1 MRRVYPTV
9 AIATRRL
16 HLPLY
21 FVGKRSEKEESLPR
35 RRALVLAYA
44 ILFLLVVLLVPGAQS
59 APAAAASKSEIAR
72 QIKFGAEMAKQG
84 NWREAIFRWQRV
96 LSLAPDNPRIH
107 NNLAVAYESLGE
119 YDKAEAEYRVALA
132 SPEAHDE
139 IKENHELFLKF
150 YNRYKE
156 GTGQPQEGSS
166 LKSKEADA
174 KEP

>member
-1 MRRVYPTV
+1 D
-9 AIATRRL
+9 
-16 HLPLY
+16 LPLY
-21 FVGKRSEKEESLPR
+21 FVEKRSEKEESLPR
-35 RRALVLAYA
+35 RRALVPAYA
-44 ILFLLVVLLVPGAQS
+44 ILSLLVVLIIVPGAQS
-59 APAAAASKSEIAR
+59 APAATASKSEIAR

-96 LSLAPDNPRIH
+96 RTLSPDNPRIH

-119 YDKAEAEYRVALA
+119 YDKAEAEYRAALA
-132 SPEAHDE
+132 SPEAQDE

-156 GTGQPQEGSS
+156 GSEQPQDEGSR
-166 LKSKEADA
+166 KPKEADA